1 MKEAI
6 DGIIEFLKFQVQ
18 ANNPIMGVIIGMLV
32 IVLESM
38 LPVLPLAVFIAV
50 NMLVFGNIIGFIIS
64 WIATIIGCIL
74 AFTICRKKLSNGFYN
89 RIKKDGKIN
98 NLMNKISNIKFPNL
112 VIITALPFTPAFAVN
127 IATYIGIQK
136 AGIIGAVASTF
147 GVVMPSFIIILI
159 VATAFEKFKE
169 NKYVKCVMSGLK
181 PAVIG
186 LIGSAVL
193 SIGETA
199 FLPGEG
205 QNFSLPALISSIC
218 IFAVAAVLMF
228 WKKLHP
234 IVVIGISA
242 LLGICLGYAGVI
254 PV

>member
-1 MKEAI
+1 ML
-6 DGIIEFLKFQVQ
+6 IELFITFFLIGAFTFGGGYAMLPLIQQ
-18 ANNPIMGVIIGMLV
+18 A
-32 IVLESM
+32 VLEKGW
-38 LPVLPLAVFIAV
+38 LTDTQLVDFVAVAE
-50 NMLVFGNIIGFIIS
+50 S
-64 WIATIIGCIL
+64 
-74 AFTICRKKLSNGFYN
+74 
-89 RIKKDGKIN
+89 
-98 NLMNKISNIKFPNL
+98 
-112 VIITALPFTPAFAVN
+112 TPGPFAVN

-186 LIGSAVL
+186 LIESAVL

-205 QNFSLPALISSIC
+205 QNFSLPSLISSIC